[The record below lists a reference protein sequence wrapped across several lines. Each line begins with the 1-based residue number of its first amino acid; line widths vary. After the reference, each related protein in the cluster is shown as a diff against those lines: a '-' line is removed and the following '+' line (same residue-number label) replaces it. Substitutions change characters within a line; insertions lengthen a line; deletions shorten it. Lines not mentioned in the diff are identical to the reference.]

1 MLGAGVV
8 TAVLSTDA
16 RRGLITEGAGSLPSG
31 DLGIFLNILGRNVS
45 AALGL
50 FTGVI
55 TFGIGT
61 VVMLLLIGTMLGLS
75 MAISVDLLGVAETI
89 ARSWAYTP
97 LEISGFIVAGAA
109 GLIPVTG
116 QLRNAPDVPRPPYHQ
131 RFSRA
136 LRWFG
141 IALALI
147 TLGAVVETM
156 AIAAHHMGSP

>member
-1 MLGAGVV
+1 MVA
-8 TAVLSTDA
+8 AVLSTDA
-16 RRGLITEGAGSLPSG
+16 RRGLISDGTGSLPSG
-31 DLGIFLNILGRNVS
+31 DVGTFLSILGRNVS

-61 VVMLLLIGTMLGLS
+61 VAMLLLIGTMLGLS
-75 MAISVDLLGVAETI
+75 MAISVDTLGLVETI

-97 LEISGFIVAGAA
+97 LEVSGFVVAGAA

-116 QLRNAPDVPRPPYHQ
+116 QLRNAPDVPASPYHE
-131 RFSRA
+131 RLARA
-136 LRWFG
+136 LRWLG
-141 IALALI
+141 VALTLI
-147 TLGAVVETM
+147 VLGAVAETV